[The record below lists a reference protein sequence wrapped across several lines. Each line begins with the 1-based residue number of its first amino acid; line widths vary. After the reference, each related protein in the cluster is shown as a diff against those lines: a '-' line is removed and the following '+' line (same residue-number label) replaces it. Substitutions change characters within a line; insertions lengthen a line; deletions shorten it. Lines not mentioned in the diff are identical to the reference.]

1 LTLNRATAEVVK
13 WEPYSENSTGRKL
26 RSWFRGLHTGEAFGF
41 FGQTIAGL
49 ASLGGCFLVWTG
61 LAMAWRRF
69 RSWRREAEEP
79 SVIQTETLTEVP
91 SIHTS
96 GDIQLE
102 GEKAAMEFDVY
113 SREPSQ
119 LGHSTDRNG
128 TSTYRPERLQNYSG
142 GNSVLILFGT
152 VTGNAEALAK
162 RTAETIVRH
171 GFNVRVK
178 DMAHYAA
185 DALPRE
191 RCVFIIAST
200 YGNGEPP
207 DDAALFWERVVQKED
222 LDLRGVKFS
231 VLALGNSTYDHFCKC
246 GRDFDAA
253 LERRGATRFYPRV
266 DCDVDYDL
274 PAKRWIEGALEA
286 LQRGHGAS
294 AAA

>member
-1 LTLNRATAEVVK
+1 
-13 WEPYSENSTGRKL
+13 
-26 RSWFRGLHTGEAFGF
+26 
-41 FGQTIAGL
+41 
-49 ASLGGCFLVWTG
+49 
-61 LAMAWRRF
+61 MAWRRF

-119 LGHSTDRNG
+119 RGHSTDTNG

-162 RTAETIVRH
+162 RTAETIARH

-178 DMAHYAA
+178 DMAHYTVE
-185 DALPRE
+185 ALSQE
-191 RCVFIIAST
+191 SCVFIIAST

-207 DDAALFWERVVQKED
+207 DDAAPFWEGVVGREG
-222 LDLRGVKFS
+222 LNLRGVKFS

-246 GRDFDAA
+246 GRDLDAA
-253 LERRGATRFYPRV
+253 LERHGAMRFYPRV
-266 DCDVDYDL
+266 DCDVDYDA
-274 PAKRWIEGALEA
+274 PAKRWTEGILAS
-286 LQRGHGAS
+286 LQQAHNAS
-294 AAA
+294 VAA